1 MKRKGIFRIKK
12 HRKIIILH
20 FFIHT
25 KYKEKKLEELA
36 GKYDMFVKGNIY
48 RRNIKNVLTSL
59 QTNWLTHIRNRYK
72 ISLKKTE
79 LIK

>member
-12 HRKIIILH
+12 HRKTIILH

-36 GKYDMFVKGNIY
+36 GKYDMFVDIY
-48 RRNIKNVLTSL
+48 KKYKKCASKFANELANTHTK
-59 QTNWLTHIRNRYK
+59 QTEN
-72 ISLKKTE
+72 
-79 LIK
+79 